1 MSMSIK
7 VDQEVYVRLDNLK
20 GKGDTFS
27 DVVKG
32 LLEIQGAA
40 GELEE
45 MLSNSAVFRVWK
57 REQLEK
63 KTAIFG

>member
-32 LLEIQGAA
+32 LLEILDGA

-45 MLSNSAVFRVWK
+45 MLSNSAVFRIWK
-57 REQLEK
+57 REQREK
-63 KTAIFG
+63 KTQIFG